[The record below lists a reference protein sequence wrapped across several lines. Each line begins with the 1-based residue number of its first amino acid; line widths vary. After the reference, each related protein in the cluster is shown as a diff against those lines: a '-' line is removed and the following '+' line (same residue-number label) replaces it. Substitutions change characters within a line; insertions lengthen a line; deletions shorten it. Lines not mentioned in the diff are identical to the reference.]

1 MKVLVNSY
9 LLQFPEP
16 ISQGVLKA
24 DQAPLARVSKRTM
37 HLWPGSNSEPHS
49 VMGQTWWLTPVIAAI
64 RTPRQEESWGKLG
77 WCPSWA
83 VWDAWETHCDPWC
96 GLPSSLLDMKEF
108 IVSSWE
114 LQLHITL
121 KGVWDFFFFQT
132 DPFDLA
138 KRWTQDIFLWMTKK
152 SKSFFLWCMNWRS
165 QHDNINT
172 SSLELARPRFK
183 WHFQKLNL

>member
-121 KGVWDFFFFQT
+121 KRVWDFFFFLRQT
-132 DPFDLA
+132 LLILPKDGLRAFSSKWLRKVSLFFFFDA
-138 KRWTQDIFLWMTKK
+138 WIEGGSMT
-152 SKSFFLWCMNWRS
+152 
-165 QHDNINT
+165 T
-172 SSLELARPRFK
+172 
-183 WHFQKLNL
+183 